1 MIRLSY
7 EPLTCEAGEEV
18 DKLRNLEAEL
28 DVVSLEVV
36 NHGLHG
42 GEPAYTARNLD
53 MVMVSITTSTNT
65 LTLVTVMKM
74 AGAPPPPGPASRVCS
89 WLSRN
94 RCLPDIPNIV
104 F

>member
-1 MIRLSY
+1 M
-7 EPLTCEAGEEV
+7 
-18 DKLRNLEAEL
+18 
-28 DVVSLEVV
+28 V

-42 GEPAYTARNLD
+42 GEPANTARNLD
-53 MVMVSITTSTNT
+53 MVMVITTSTST

-74 AGAPPPPGPASRVCS
+74 AGAPPPPPPGPASRVCS

-104 F
+104 FWGEER

>member
-1 MIRLSY
+1 MLK
-7 EPLTCEAGEEV
+7 PLTCEAREEV
-18 DKLRNLEAEL
+18 DKLRNLEAKL
-28 DVVSLEVV
+28 DVVALEVV

-42 GEPAYTARNLD
+42 GEPANTARHLN
-53 MVMVSITTSTNT
+53 MVMIIIITSTST